1 MEKGEIYSM
10 APKPRYVLPLNFRE
24 ADKPLLDQ
32 IVFLA
37 KKEDAN
43 ITTVVRSALSEF
55 AARRRA
61 TLEQGETHKIEEFC
75 LSNFETKSSL
85 WEMLTP
91 AELKGWE
98 DGELLNA
105 ARRIR
110 GRQQEIDSEL
120 RKRGY
125 FFSW

>member
-1 MEKGEIYSM
+1 M
-10 APKPRYVLPLNFRE
+10 APKPRYVLPLNFRAE
-24 ADKPLLDQ
+24 DKPLLDQ
-32 IVFLA
+32 IVLLA
-37 KKEDAN
+37 KNEDAN

-55 AARRRA
+55 AERRQ
-61 TLEQGETHKIEEFC
+61 TMKKQGETHKIEEFC
-75 LSNFETKSSL
+75 PSNFDAKSSL
-85 WEMLTP
+85 HDVLTP

-98 DGELLNA
+98 EGELLKM

-110 GRQQEIDSEL
+110 GRKQEIDFEL